1 MYREE
6 ADGSAVVWGIPVVP
20 FVPVQHTQIDVST
33 LNRLGNYCFRFARE
47 HGWLQTPD
55 EMALAAPDAQGNE
68 ARPPVEQASHAYTDS
83 NNTFFFAGVEEIL
96 DNPCPDFELPPRP
109 LKLCAEVHLYLV
121 HVGNSSYSVYSQLY
135 TYLDGQGEAARS
147 LLGSFKVTAVWVSK
161 QQRTPAA
168 LPVDKRSLLRFAI
181 EKNTSKM
188 LSSDVARVQR
198 LSVSD
203 LLLQSGWFANAS
215 AIASME
221 IAAYSPLSAPPP
233 DEFLISLPHVCTA
246 APLWLLHRRHFML
259 RETDIDFNLHVN
271 QLVTKLLVIDA
282 FRGATA
288 DAQCA
293 YSRLRRPDVPP
304 NRADILLRK
313 FRIDYVREVPVS
325 CVATEVFLFPV
336 NPARAKTQFS
346 SAGTS
351 TGSGDGAAATTV
363 VVPDSEASDAPA
375 VDMMDIGFFT
385 VGVPSLDD
393 ASSKDRFIASVGVM
407 TAATCFL
414 H

>member
-6 ADGSAVVWGIPVVP
+6 ADGSAVVWGIPVAP
-20 FVPVQHTQIDVST
+20 FVPVQHMQIDVST

-55 EMALAAPDAQGNE
+55 EMALATPCAQGNK
-68 ARPPVEQASHAYTDS
+68 ARPPVEQGSHAYTGSD
-83 NNTFFFAGVEEIL
+83 NTFFFAGVEEIL
-96 DNPCPDFELPPRP
+96 DNPYPDFELPPR
-109 LKLCAEVHLYLV
+109 LSKLSAEAHFYLV
-121 HVGNSSYSVYSQLY
+121 HVGNSSYSVYGQLY
-135 TYLDGQGEAARS
+135 TYLDEQGEAARGFV
-147 LLGSFKVTAVWVSK
+147 GSFKVTAVWVSK
-161 QQRTPAA
+161 QQRTPTA
-168 LPVDKRSLLRFAI
+168 LPADKRSQLRSVI
-181 EKNTSKM
+181 EKSAPKM
-188 LSSDVARVQR
+188 PSSDVARVQR

-233 DEFLISLPHVCTA
+233 DAFLVSLPHVCTA

-288 DAQCA
+288 DARCA
-293 YSRLRRPDVPP
+293 YSRLLRPGVPP

-313 FRIDYVREVPVS
+313 FRIDYVREIPVS

-336 NPARAKTQFS
+336 DPARAKAQFS
-346 SAGTS
+346 CVGTSAG
-351 TGSGDGAAATTV
+351 GGDAAATTTAV
-363 VVPDSEASDAPA
+363 IPGSDAADTPA
-375 VDMMDIGFFT
+375 VDMMGIGFFT

-393 ASSKDRFIASVGVM
+393 ASSKDRFIATVGVM

>member
-6 ADGSAVVWGIPVVP
+6 ADGSAVVWGIPVAP
-20 FVPVQHTQIDVST
+20 FLPVQHMQINVST

-47 HGWLQTPD
+47 HGWLQPPD
-55 EMALAAPDAQGNE
+55 EMALAAPYTQGNE
-68 ARPPVEQASHAYTDS
+68 ARPPVEQVNHAYTGS

-96 DNPCPDFELPPRP
+96 DNPYPDFELPPR
-109 LKLCAEVHLYLV
+109 LSKLFAGAHLYLV

-135 TYLDGQGEAARS
+135 TYLNDQGEAARG
-147 LLGSFKVTAVWVSK
+147 LVGSFKVTAVWVSK
-161 QQRTPAA
+161 QQRTPTT
-168 LPVDKRSLLRFAI
+168 LPADVQSLLRSVI
-181 EKNTSKM
+181 EKNASKM
-188 LSSDVARVQR
+188 PSSDIARVQR

-233 DEFLISLPHVCTA
+233 DASLVSLPHVCTA
-246 APLWLLHRRHFML
+246 APLWLLHRRHFTL

-271 QLVTKLLVIDA
+271 QLVTKMLVIDA

-288 DAQCA
+288 DARCA
-293 YSRLRRPDVPP
+293 YSRLLPPGVPP

-313 FRIDYVREVPVS
+313 FRIDYVREIPVS

-336 NPARAKTQFS
+336 DPARAKAQFS
-346 SAGTS
+346 CAGSYAGGGNVAAPT
-351 TGSGDGAAATTV
+351 TAVIPGSDAA
-363 VVPDSEASDAPA
+363 DAPA
-375 VDMMDIGFFT
+375 VDMIDIGFFT

-393 ASSKDRFIASVGVM
+393 GSSKDRFIATVGVM